1 MNGNIYSNYLKR
13 CFDILCSLIMLV
25 VFSPLMIIL
34 YLIVRAED
42 PSGSFLFKQK
52 RAGKN
57 GKVFK
62 VIKIRTMK
70 QITYEN
76 GTKLSDKD
84 RLLKSGNIIRKLSLD
99 EIPQVINIL
108 RGDMSFIGPRP
119 LPVRYLPYYTDK
131 ESKRHDVFP
140 GISGLAQVKGRNLS
154 PWKERFEWDVYYVKN
169 ISFLLDLKILLLT
182 ILKVIKKEKVV
193 LKDDN
198 PLQDLD
204 IERRDII

>member
-1 MNGNIYSNYLKR
+1 M
-13 CFDILCSLIMLV
+13 
-25 VFSPLMIIL
+25 
-34 YLIVRAED
+34 
-42 PSGSFLFKQK
+42 
-52 RAGKN
+52 
-57 GKVFK
+57 
-62 VIKIRTMK
+62 IKIHTRK
-70 QITYEN
+70 KINYEN
-76 GTKLSDKD
+76 DKKLSDKD